1 MGKRAY
7 GWYDFSQVR
16 RIAHRYNFVQ
26 IPLKSHVAS
35 HQLSFKH
42 RNMRSSGGS
51 ESYSGPVRIDVYFT
65 TGTVN
70 VCLRKN
76 GRHSVKV
83 QKRVIQEK
91 LTEIFSDANRQFL
104 IEN

>member
-7 GWYDFSQVR
+7 GWYDCCQVR
-16 RIAHRYNFVQ
+16 RIAQIYNFTQ
-26 IPLKSHVAS
+26 IPLKTYEAS

-42 RNMRSSGGS
+42 RNMRGSGGS
-51 ESYSGPVRIDVYFT
+51 EGYSGPVRIDVYFT

-70 VCLRKN
+70 VCQRIN

-83 QKRVIQEK
+83 RKKVVQEK
-91 LTEIFSDANRQFL
+91 LTEIFSEANRQFL
-104 IEN
+104 NEN